1 MKYLLLCYRALRI
14 EKEQH
19 SSIDL
24 ARISSLAI
32 CAGFDYV
39 SYTNVHFVE
48 LFVKPQEHFRANL
61 VTYPSGRVLTGI
73 SLKNTEY
80 ENEYIIPRVLMNE
93 SRIPLLIDGHDPSVK
108 LGDQYSIAD
117 FQCPGY
123 RFLRVDPSL
132 VECLELASEE
142 FGRKLDIISGSGY
155 RSRSINFDNIDTRN
169 IQERFRFM
177 VGQAVELKPHV
188 GSKTPGLD
196 LIRMGISILR
206 MCLPITRP
214 QQRAIGI
221 GCHKDRLYVD
231 FRPINHNTEK
241 RFIVLWDAGGS
252 PTYYNLLP
260 RVYTT
265 LQGMAKK

>member
-39 SYTNVHFVE
+39 SYTNVHYVE
-48 LFVKPQEHFRANL
+48 LFVKSQEHFRANL
-61 VTYPSGRVLTGI
+61 LTYPSGRVLTGI
-73 SLKNTEY
+73 SLKNTEF
-80 ENEYIIPRVLMNE
+80 ENEYIIPRVLRNE
-93 SRIPLLIDGHDPSVK
+93 SRIPLLIDGHDPSIK
-108 LGDQYSIAD
+108 LGDRYSIAD

-142 FGRKLDIISGSGY
+142 FGQKLDIASGSGY

-177 VGQAVELKPHV
+177 VGA
-188 GSKTPGLD
+188 GSGTGTSCRK
-196 LIRMGISILR
+196 
-206 MCLPITRP
+206 
-214 QQRAIGI
+214 
-221 GCHKDRLYVD
+221 
-231 FRPINHNTEK
+231 
-241 RFIVLWDAGGS
+241 
-252 PTYYNLLP
+252 
-260 RVYTT
+260 
-265 LQGMAKK
+265 